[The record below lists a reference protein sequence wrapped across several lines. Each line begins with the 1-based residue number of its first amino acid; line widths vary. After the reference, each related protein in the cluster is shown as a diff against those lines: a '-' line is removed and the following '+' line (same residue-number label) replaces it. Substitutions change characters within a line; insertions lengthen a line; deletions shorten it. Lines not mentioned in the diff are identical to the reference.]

1 MTTEAD
7 SGRGAA
13 VPLDDA
19 IAAAVRLAP
28 PTTDERVALDELA
41 GRRLAA
47 PVTARSAIPPFS
59 NSAMDGYAIRSCDVP
74 GALGLCG
81 ESAAGR
87 PGPGALGPGKAWRI
101 STGAPMPAGADAVV
115 RQEDTRAAGATIHV
129 AIAVAPGTD
138 VRLAGEDVPAGETVF
153 PAGHVVAPHEVG
165 VVAAAGHAWAMCAAR
180 VRVAVL
186 ATGDELAA
194 PGSALV
200 DGAIY
205 ESNTHG
211 IRAQARAAGA
221 DVLDVARVPDD
232 PDETEAAIR
241 RLLGEAG
248 DPEGPEILITIG
260 GVSVGPHD
268 HIRPALA
275 RIGVTEV
282 VPRVRARPG
291 QPTWIG
297 VRGTQVVLALPG
309 NPVSAAVCF
318 HVFGRALLGQPP
330 RWDLTL
336 PLAQEVGKRAGLAQL
351 IRCRIGPDGLFP
363 LPRQGSAAISSLASA
378 DALALLPAEAEVLR
392 AGTPLRVSLL

>member
-1 MTTEAD
+1 MTTEAR

-13 VPLDDA
+13 VPIEDA
-19 IAAAVRLAP
+19 IAAAVRLVPSTA
-28 PTTDERVALDELA
+28 DQRVELEHLA

-47 PVTARSAIPPFS
+47 PVIARSAIPPFS
-59 NSAMDGYAIRSCDVP
+59 NSAMDGYAIRSFDAP
-74 GALGLCG
+74 GALVLCG

-87 PGPGALGPGKAWRI
+87 PGSGTVGPGEAWRI
-101 STGAPMPAGADAVV
+101 STGAPMPAGTDAVV
-115 RQEDTRAAGATIHV
+115 RQEDTRAEGATIHV
-129 AIAVAPGTD
+129 AVAVAPGTD
-138 VRLAGEDVPAGETVF
+138 VRHAGEDVPAGATVL

-165 VVAAAGHAWAMCAAR
+165 VVAAAGHAWAMCASPI
-180 VRVAVL
+180 RVAVL
-186 ATGDELAA
+186 ATGDELAR
-194 PGSALV
+194 PGSPLV

-211 IRAQARAAGA
+211 ICAQARAAGA
-221 DVLDVARVPDD
+221 EILDVARVPDD
-232 PDETEAAIR
+232 PGETEAAVR

-248 DPEGPEILITIG
+248 DPKGPEILITIG

-297 VRGTQVVLALPG
+297 VRGAQVVLALPG

-318 HVFGRALLGQPP
+318 HVYGRALLGQAP
-330 RWDLTL
+330 RWELRL
-336 PLAQEVGKRAGLAQL
+336 PLAQEVEKRAGLAQL
-351 IRCRIGPDGLFP
+351 IRCRIGADGLVP

-378 DALALLPAEAEVLR
+378 DALALLPAEAKVLP
-392 AGTPLRVSLL
+392 AGTPVKVSLL